1 MKDKVDELVSQNL
14 TVSLVSVSKNFGESR
29 NNLFSVY
36 IYGFGSNRRL
46 SIAYTI
52 EQDDYTTATWSRTI
66 HLAWTGGGRSRT
78 RSHLALASESQL
90 NDRPGSRNKPSRPFP

>member
-1 MKDKVDELVSQNL
+1 MKDKVDVLVSQNL

-52 EQDDYTTATWSRTI
+52 EQDDYTTATWSSNNSPRMDG
-66 HLAWTGGGRSRT
+66 WRSQ
-78 RSHLALASESQL
+78 SNS
-90 NDRPGSRNKPSRPFP
+90 